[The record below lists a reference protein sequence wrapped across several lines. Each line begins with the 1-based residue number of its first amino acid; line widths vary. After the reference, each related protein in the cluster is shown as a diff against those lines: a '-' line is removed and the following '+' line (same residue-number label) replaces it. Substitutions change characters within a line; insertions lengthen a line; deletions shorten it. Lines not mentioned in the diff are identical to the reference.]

1 MAFELALKD
10 RYIEKGGK
18 VSQQWVQ
25 CINDMEMEI
34 KASVI
39 PEVIPF
45 GWTVGFTKTG
55 MWK

>member
-10 RYIEKGGK
+10 RYIKKGAK
-18 VSQQWVQ
+18 ASQQCVQ
-25 CINDMEMEI
+25 CINDTETEI

-45 GWTVGFTKTG
+45 GWTVGFTKAET
-55 MWK
+55 WK